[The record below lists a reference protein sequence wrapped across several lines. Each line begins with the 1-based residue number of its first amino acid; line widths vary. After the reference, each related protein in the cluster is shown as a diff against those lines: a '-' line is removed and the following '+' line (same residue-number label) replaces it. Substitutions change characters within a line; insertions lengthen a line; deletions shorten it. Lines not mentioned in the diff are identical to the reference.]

1 MIVNPKKLKTPHEGR
16 HVNAKTSKE
25 SLHDIFHDLLKDVFW
40 SENHLIKTLPKM
52 AKASY
57 NELLQ
62 NAFDGQLEQTG
73 VQLIRLENCFELSGI
88 KAEGKQCWAM
98 EGLADEGL
106 AMIEN
111 YHRGHA
117 RDAGLIA
124 AAQKIEHYKISAYG
138 TLRTMAEILLLM
150 PCARLLDVSR
160 EEEVEADLK
169 LTELALKINQLA
181 ADMEE
186 EEAD

>member
-1 MIVNPKKLKTPHEGR
+1 MLTKESHIST
-16 HVNAKTSKE
+16 KTSKE
-25 SLHDIFHDLLKDVFW
+25 SLQDIFGDLLKDVFW

-73 VQLIRLENCFELSGI
+73 VQLIRLENCFELSAI
-88 KAEGKQCWAM
+88 KAAGKQCWAM
-98 EGLADEGL
+98 EGLAGEGL

-138 TLRTMAEILLLM
+138 TLRTMAEILGLM
-150 PCARLLDVSR
+150 PCARLL
-160 EEEVEADLK
+160 
-169 LTELALKINQLA
+169 
-181 ADMEE
+181 
-186 EEAD
+186 